1 VPDDRDDASAAPG
14 EPDAQRGPKLL
25 ERIRIAMRTR
35 HYARRTEDAYVGWI
49 RRYIVYHGI
58 RHPDEMGSAEVVDF
72 LSDLAV
78 RGNVSAATQNQAL
91 AALLLLYRDIL
102 GRELEGL
109 DHAVRARAPRRLPVV
124 MSRIEVAAV
133 IAHLDPPHDLVATL
147 LYGAGLRLLEC
158 LRVRIKDIDVDR
170 HQIVVRE
177 GKGDRDR
184 ATVLPAR
191 AEPLLVRQL
200 DVARG
205 IFEADRKTGAAGVWL
220 PHALA
225 RKLPHAG
232 REWAWQWVFPA
243 TSLSTD
249 PRDGLERRHHLH
261 ESATQ
266 RAVRRAAARAGLRKR
281 VTPHTFR
288 HSFATHLLEDGA
300 DIRTVQALLGHRD
313 LKTTMIYTH
322 VLDRGPL
329 GVQSPLD
336 RLRR

>member
-1 VPDDRDDASAAPG
+1 
-14 EPDAQRGPKLL
+14 
-25 ERIRIAMRTR
+25 MRVR
-35 HYARRTEDAYVGWI
+35 HYAKRTENAYVGWI

-58 RHPDEMGSAEVVDF
+58 RHPDDMGSAEVVEF

-91 AALLLLYRDIL
+91 AALLFVYREIL
-102 GRELEGL
+102 DRQLEGL

-124 MSRIEVAAV
+124 MTRAEVAAV
-133 IAHLDPPHDLVATL
+133 IANLDPPHDVVATL

-158 LRVRIKDIDVDR
+158 LRVRVKDIDIER

-184 ATVLPAR
+184 ATVLPVR

-200 DVARG
+200 ELARSV
-205 IFEADRKTGAAGVWL
+205 FEADREAGAAGVWL

-232 REWAWQWVFPA
+232 CEWVWQWIFPA
-243 TSLSTD
+243 THRAID
-249 PRDGLERRHHLH
+249 PRSGLERRHHLH

-266 RAVRRAAARAGLRKR
+266 RAVRRAAVRAGLRKR

-300 DIRTVQALLGHRD
+300 DIRTVQSLLGHRD

-336 RLRR
+336 RLRG